1 MKTKLTTFLF
11 FMFIALSVQ
20 SQDVKIENIRYKK
33 RGNKLIVKYQLIN
46 NISHKDKIRLGGSY
60 IDEIYQSSVNKER
73 LIPIGIQIK
82 TFDNSNVTPI
92 KIKGDIDL
100 VDKFKKKNKIKC
112 YFSKG
117 STLLTNNEFKI
128 TIYNKD
134 NSNYAYSSIDKP
146 INELNESKFPP
157 ILTIEDISFSDKNRN
172 NCIDGNE
179 DCSVSFKIDNKGKGL
194 AKNLMIKIIN
204 KSDIQGLDFNSS
216 VDLGNI
222 PPNSSQKFNIPIKG
236 NMNLSTGLA
245 KINFSFKEELG
256 FTPDPFELNIETK
269 EFLKPLVKVV
279 DYSFLTDNGFIKL
292 GLPVQLKILVQNIG
306 QGAADNVNISFEY
319 PTSNVFPNG
328 EKNFL
333 INSLRPGESK
343 ELTFEFI
350 ANKLYS
356 DKTIPITVTTN
367 EKNNLFGENKKVFAN
382 VEGQSSGKTINIT
395 SNASSIN
402 RINIEVASLTSEVD
416 KNIPVNPIK
425 YSDRYALI
433 IGNEDYSSR
442 QTGLNSEVDVA
453 FAVND
458 AKVFKEYCVNTFGV
472 EEKNVFLL
480 TNATSG
486 EMYQRIELVS
496 QILTKLGKQGEL
508 IFYYAGH
515 GFPDE
520 NTKEPYL
527 IPVDVSAA
535 NLSAAIK
542 LYDVY
547 KKLSQTGAK
556 RITVFLDACFT
567 GGGRESGLLAARGVK
582 IKPKMENISGNMI
595 IFAATSEE
603 QSALP
608 YTEKQHGMYT
618 YYLLK
623 KLQETKGDITYGI
636 LDDYLS
642 KNVSIESLKI
652 NNKAQDPKTIVSSNV
667 TGIWKNWKLK

>member
-1 MKTKLTTFLF
+1 
-11 FMFIALSVQ
+11 MFIALSVQ

-416 KNIPVNPIK
+416 KNIPLNPIK

>member
-1 MKTKLTTFLF
+1 
-11 FMFIALSVQ
+11 MFIALSVQ

-623 KLQETKGDITYGI
+623 KLQETKGDVSYGALEEFI
-636 LDDYLS
+636 RN
-642 KNVSIESLKI
+642 NVSIESLKI
-652 NNKAQDPKTIVSSNV
+652 NSKAQDPKANVSPQAKTEWES
-667 TGIWKNWKLK
+667 WKLK